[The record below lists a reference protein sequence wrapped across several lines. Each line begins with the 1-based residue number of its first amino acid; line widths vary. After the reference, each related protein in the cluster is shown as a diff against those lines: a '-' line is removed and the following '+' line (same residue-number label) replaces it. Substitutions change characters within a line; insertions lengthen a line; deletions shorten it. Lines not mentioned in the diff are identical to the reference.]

1 MFLNDCRD
9 LPVHQDAVRCDVDL
23 ALGVTESD
31 HLLAAGRL
39 DGPLRRR
46 GQAVELAGAD
56 LAGAAAGE
64 DLQQDHPHRLRIVET
79 RGVHLCSVAA
89 GDAHLLVA
97 GKPEERQRG
106 GDLREGVVVDVVRS
120 LRVDCAECGRPD
132 ETSRPRVS
140 R

>member
-1 MFLNDCRD
+1 MTAATSRSTRMLSG
-9 LPVHQDAVRCDVDL
+9 ADVDL

-31 HLLAAGRL
+31 HLLAAGPL

-89 GDAHLLVA
+89 GDAHLL
-97 GKPEERQRG
+97 GGQR
-106 GDLREGVVVDVVRS
+106 RGV
-120 LRVDCAECGRPD
+120 
-132 ETSRPRVS
+132 T
-140 R
+140 